1 VIIATTNRCANTILI
16 PSRPSE
22 ESASASSSTTTG
34 PRLHATC
41 VEPTSFPRAF
51 AGENSPTSASEVGT
65 SAPTA
70 TAMTTVPAN
79 SITGLAAKTMQT
91 MPAA

>member
-1 VIIATTNRCANTILI
+1 M
-16 PSRPSE
+16 E
-22 ESASASSSTTTG
+22 
-34 PRLHATC
+34 PR
-41 VEPTSFPRAF
+41 SFPRAF

-70 TAMTTVPAN
+70 MATITVPAN
-79 SITGLAAKTMQT
+79 SITAFAAKTMQR